1 MPSIIKPAE
10 HFDTVATTDHSE
22 TTRSVIGCL
31 QAALG
36 HKILALVCNAATTT
50 EQPKRM
56 LVE

>member
-1 MPSIIKPAE
+1 MPSMIKPAE
-10 HFDTVATTDHSE
+10 HFDTVATTDHSQ
-22 TTRSVIGCL
+22 TTRSVVGRL

-36 HKILALVCNAATTT
+36 HKVMALVCDAATTT